1 MGTPSMYGSFVLDVE
16 LDCDWATMDV
26 RIFYTKH
33 SEGVDLDKVEMVG
46 GLLAGL
52 DISSYLSTSYIF
64 DLIDDEI
71 ANADYHWSDH
81 GDVA

>member
-26 RIFYTKH
+26 RIFYTNH

-52 DISSYLSTSYIF
+52 DVSSYLNSDYIF
-64 DLIDDEI
+64 DLIADEMS
-71 ANADYHWSDH
+71 NADSTGSWFK
-81 GDVA
+81 

>member
-1 MGTPSMYGSFVLDVE
+1 MGTASMYGSFVLDVE

-26 RIFYTKH
+26 RIFYTNH

-52 DISSYLSTSYIF
+52 DVSSYLNSDYIF
-64 DLIDDEI
+64 DLIADEI

-81 GDVA
+81 GD

>member
-16 LDCDWATMDV
+16 LDCDQATMDV

-52 DISSYLSTSYIF
+52 DISSYLSTGYIF

-71 ANADYHWSDH
+71 SNADYHWTDH
-81 GDVA
+81 GDQV

>member
-26 RIFYTKH
+26 RIFYTNH

-52 DISSYLSTSYIF
+52 DVSSYLNTDYIF
-64 DLIDDEI
+64 DLIADEI
-71 ANADYHWSDH
+71 SNADYHYSDH
-81 GDVA
+81 GDAA

>member
-1 MGTPSMYGSFVLDVE
+1 
-16 LDCDWATMDV
+16 
-26 RIFYTKH
+26 
-33 SEGVDLDKVEMVG
+33 MVG

-52 DISSYLSTSYIF
+52 DVSSYLNSDYIF
-64 DLIDDEI
+64 DLIADEI

>member
-26 RIFYTKH
+26 RIFYTNH

-52 DISSYLSTSYIF
+52 DVSSYLSTDYIF
-64 DLIDDEI
+64 DLIADEI